1 MQGQSTH
8 TAGQHNHEGDIPS
21 PARCSKPAASDP
33 PYSLD
38 CEEPVYAALTNPE
51 PPEHAGPDL
60 RNQRQEHGLTIRDLA
75 DHLDVTYQR
84 LRRLEIGLRNDPELE
99 HRATIALDQLA
110 REGAP

>member
-75 DHLDVTYQR
+75 CPASSSWQDFFGFKGGDGRV
-84 LRRLEIGLRNDPELE
+84 G
-99 HRATIALDQLA
+99 QL
-110 REGAP
+110 